1 MYLPSHIFLRHELGS
16 QSALIDLL
24 TGNFQANVKILFV
37 AETKLVTETIARFH
51 MQENGDPFFRRVGY
65 VTFPLYTSA
74 SAWTL
79 CGTI

>member
-37 AETKLVTETIARFH
+37 AETKLVTETLPDFIC
-51 MQENGDPFFRRVGY
+51 RRTETPSSEG
-65 VTFPLYTSA
+65 
-74 SAWTL
+74 
-79 CGTI
+79 